1 MPQFSWYYRLLSA
14 VYISTFIIRASFGA
28 LMITFPLYL
37 NIDNSAL
44 LGTIMALPSIAELI
58 TVMIVGVLIDKY
70 GRKNM
75 LLGGLLLATLAIF
88 MIATTTNLYVL
99 AFINILHGISA
110 GTILVSSLALLAD
123 YVPQDSRGKEMGAF
137 DFANLFGWLVGF
149 GIGGILVDIF
159 INELWLRFVIDGILA
174 LICLIYAY
182 FALEEPDKE
191 SHIAEEIN
199 FGHVTS
205 VLRQKSI
212 LLLMIPWLI
221 IYLFIG
227 AILTF
232 ASVAGVKGMN
242 IPATYVGLA
251 LGGAG
256 VIFLSTQIFFG
267 KMSDKYGRAPIMF
280 LGVIGVLGLA
290 STVGVVSVLA
300 PPPEHIGLNYLIQLA
315 PAIPLVL
322 IFALMCSAF
331 APSALASLADEAHEK
346 RRGITM
352 GVYSMV
358 ISAGMSIGPPAFG
371 FISLYG
377 GTPGIIAFIFCT
389 SIIMFAAVVLK
400 HMYGKAESGEKPRL
414 GDLFIWAR
422 FRRTSEKVEGDNPDV
437 IDK

>member
-1 MPQFSWYYRLLSA
+1 MSWYYRLLSA

-37 NIDNSAL
+37 NIDSPAL
-44 LGTIMALPSIAELI
+44 LGTIMALPPLAELI
-58 TVMIVGVLIDKY
+58 TVMIVGVVIDKY
-70 GRKNM
+70 GRKNV
-75 LLGGLLLATLAIF
+75 LLGGLFLGALAIF
-88 MIATTTNLYVL
+88 MIATTTNIYLL
-99 AFINILHGISA
+99 SIINILHGISA

-123 YVPQDSRGKEMGAF
+123 YIPQNSRGKGMGAF

-149 GIGGILVDIF
+149 GLGGILVDVF
-159 INELWLRFVIDGILA
+159 RNELWLRFVLDGILA
-174 LICLIYAY
+174 LICVIYA
-182 FALEEPDKE
+182 FFTLEEPGKE

-199 FGHVTS
+199 FGHVKAVFT
-205 VLRQKSI
+205 QKSI
-212 LLLMIPWLI
+212 MLLMIPWLI

-242 IPATYVGLA
+242 LPATYVGLA

-256 VIFLSTQIFFG
+256 VIFLATQIFFG

-290 STVGVVSVLA
+290 STVGVVSILT
-300 PPPEHIGLNYLIQLA
+300 PPSGPIGLNYLVQIA
-315 PAIPLVL
+315 PAIPLIL

-346 RRGITM
+346 RRGTTM
-352 GVYSMV
+352 GIYSMV

-371 FISLYG
+371 FISQYG
-377 GTPGIIAFIFCT
+377 GTLGTIAFIFCT
-389 SIIMFAAVVLK
+389 SMIMFVAVILK
-400 HMYGKAESGEKPRL
+400 YVHGKKEVGEKPRL
-414 GDLFIWAR
+414 WDLLVWAR
-422 FRRTSEKVEGDNPDV
+422 LGRTSETVEGDNHDM
-437 IDK
+437 INK